1 MKAAGITS
9 GFPDG
14 TYRPDE
20 VVNRGTMAAFL
31 HRALGD

>member
-1 MKAAGITS
+1 MAARGITS

-20 VVNRGTMAAFL
+20 TVNRGTLAAFL